1 MNEDGKAGAKKS
13 YRLKSTM
20 HGVKFRGGE
29 RGSTPPR
36 LNQRSLSL
44 IESLLLIPRAVF
56 LR

>member
-36 LNQRSLSL
+36 LNQRFLSL